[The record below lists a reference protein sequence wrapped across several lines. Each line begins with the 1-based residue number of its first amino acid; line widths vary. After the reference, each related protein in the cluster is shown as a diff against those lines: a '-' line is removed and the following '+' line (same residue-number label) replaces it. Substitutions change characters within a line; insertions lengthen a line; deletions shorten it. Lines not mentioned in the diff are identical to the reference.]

1 MKVKLYYILKDSY
14 DSECFRKTLLA
25 YKGQS
30 YQQKSCQRMCNQKNY
45 GLNCKCSYPN
55 RPIYFDNENMRIC
68 DLSGPDHECIEK
80 TLRNSK
86 LYFKD
91 CDCPLECETTSYSYT
106 NSIAQYPSLWH
117 YENNLKNFSVIQN
130 LSFQEV
136 RESVAKVQIGY
147 SQMEQT
153 IITEEK
159 KIEFNDLVSN
169 LGGTLGLFLGFSF
182 LTLVEF
188 IEIILQAILILI
200 NKNQRIKDQ
209 E

>member
-1 MKVKLYYILKDSY
+1 MCQTETFCEDENCVTKVIQNATTNFKN
-14 DSECFRKTLLA
+14 
-25 YKGQS
+25 
-30 YQQKSCQRMCNQKNY
+30 CN
-45 GLNCKCSYPN
+45 
-55 RPIYFDNENMRIC
+55 
-68 DLSGPDHECIEK
+68 
-80 TLRNSK
+80 
-86 LYFKD
+86 
-91 CDCPLECETTSYSYT
+91 CPLECETTSYSYT
-106 NSIAQYPSLWH
+106 NSIAQYPTLWH
-117 YENNLKNFSVIQN
+117 YENNLKNYSVIQN